1 MDDLLRVQ
9 FIEQAITAHPEEAIA
24 VWVRS
29 IDGTEQLKPIE
40 SLIKNGGED
49 LAISTSDIAEA
60 VGDGELLALVHS
72 HTNGQPEASM
82 VDKLSCER
90 MGVPWHILC
99 LPQQTWEVYSPSG
112 YIPPLDGRDW
122 SYPVMDCY
130 ALIRD
135 AYRQLGIILKDYPRD
150 PLYYKNEAGK
160 QRYCWHQAGWRKF
173 EEYFEDAGFVEVN
186 DPRPY
191 DLLIMQ
197 MRCVN
202 RNHAGLLLRGGEVLH
217 HVLGQKS
224 RKQLWDGD
232 LRQSTTLILRHSLL
246 SETVA
251 LTRDLQLY

>member
-1 MDDLLRVQ
+1 MDDRLKAQ
-9 FIEQAITAHPEEAIA
+9 FIQQAIAAYPEEAIA
-24 VWVRS
+24 VLVRS
-29 IDGTEQLKPIE
+29 TDGIEVLAPIE
-40 SLIKNGGED
+40 NLLKNDGED
-49 LAISTSDIAEA
+49 LAVSTADIAQA

-72 HTNGQPEASM
+72 HTNGQPDASM

-90 MGVPWHILC
+90 MGIPWIILC
-99 LPQQTWEVYSPSG
+99 LPQQTWTTYSPCG
-112 YIPPLDGRDW
+112 YIPPLLGRDW

-135 AYRQLGIILKDYPRD
+135 AYRQLGIILNDYPRD
-150 PLYYKNEAGK
+150 PLYYLNEAGK
-160 QRYCWHQAGWRKF
+160 RRYCWHQEGWNKF
-173 EEYFEDAGFVEVN
+173 EQYFEREGFVEVN

-197 MRCVN
+197 MRCEN

-217 HVLGQKS
+217 HVLGRKS
-224 RKQLWDGD
+224 TKQLWDGD
-232 LRQSTTLILRHSLL
+232 LRQSTTLILRHSQL